1 MSELT
6 RMIDARQLP
15 PGPIDIKASVAECA
29 ALAQRFGLVKVN
41 HLSARI
47 TLTRDGPTVRA
58 AGRINA
64 DIVQSCAVSAED
76 LAVRIHEPVALH
88 FVPANS
94 APATDGEVELDAEQL
109 DQIEMDGHLFDLG
122 EALAQG
128 LALAIDPYAEG
139 PGAEEARREA
149 GLLEPGDEGPFA
161 GLKALML
168 KLPD

>member
-15 PGPIDIKASVAECA
+15 PEPMEIKATPEECT
-29 ALAQRFGLVKVN
+29 ALAKRFDLVRVK

-58 AGRINA
+58 AGQINA
-64 DIVQSCAVSAED
+64 DIVQSCAISAED

-94 APATDGEVELDAEQL
+94 VPATDAEVELDAEML
-109 DQIEMDGHLFDLG
+109 DQIEMDGHQFDLG
-122 EALAQG
+122 EAIAQG
-128 LALAIDPYAEG
+128 LGLAVDPYLEG
-139 PGAEEARREA
+139 PGADEARHKLAEQ
-149 GLLEPGDEGPFA
+149 EPSGPFA
-161 GLKALML
+161 ALKDLL
-168 KLPD
+168 GKS

>member
-6 RMIDARQLP
+6 RMFDARQLP
-15 PGPIDIKASVAECA
+15 PGPIDIKASPAECA
-29 ALAQRFGLVKVN
+29 ALAQRFGLVRIK

-76 LAVRIHEPVALH
+76 LPVRIHEPVALH

-94 APATDGEVELDAEQL
+94 TPATDAEVELAAEQL
-109 DQIEMDGHLFDLG
+109 DQIEMDGHQFDLG

-139 PGAEEARREA
+139 PGAEDARAQA
-149 GLLEPGDEGPFA
+149 GMLDPSDVGPFA
-161 GLKALML
+161 ML
-168 KLPD
+168 KKLLEG

>member
-15 PGPIDIKASVAECA
+15 PEPIEITASSEECA
-29 ALAQRFGLVKVN
+29 ALAQRFGLVRVK

-64 DIVQSCAVSAED
+64 DIVQSCAISAED
-76 LAVRIHEPVALH
+76 LPVRIHEPVALH

-94 APATDGEVELDAEQL
+94 VPATDAEVELDADQL

-139 PGAEEARREA
+139 PGAEEARCQA
-149 GLLEPGDEGPFA
+149 GMLDPSDTGPFV
-161 GLKALML
+161 ML
-168 KLPD
+168 KKLLSE

>member
-1 MSELT
+1 MSELI

-15 PGPIDIKASVAECA
+15 PGPIDIKASAEECA
-29 ALAQRFGLVKVN
+29 ALAQRFALVRVK

-58 AGRINA
+58 AGRLNA
-64 DIVQSCAVSAED
+64 DIVQSCAISAED
-76 LAVRIHEPVALH
+76 LPVRIHEPVALH

-94 APATDGEVELDAEQL
+94 TPATDAEVELEAEQL
-109 DQIEMDGHLFDLG
+109 DQIEMDGHQFDLG

-139 PGAEEARREA
+139 PGAEEARQQA
-149 GLLEPGDEGPFA
+149 GMLDPSDVGPFA
-161 GLKALML
+161 ML
-168 KLPD
+168 KKLLES

>member
-1 MSELT
+1 
-6 RMIDARQLP
+6 MIDARQLP
-15 PGPIDIKASVAECA
+15 PGPIDIKASAAECA
-29 ALAQRFGLVKVN
+29 ALAQRFGLVRVK

-64 DIVQSCAVSAED
+64 DIVQSCAISAED
-76 LAVRIHEPVALH
+76 LPVRIHEPVALH

-94 APATDGEVELDAEQL
+94 TPATDVELDAEQL
-109 DQIEMDGHLFDLG
+109 DQIEMDGHQFDLG

-139 PGAEEARREA
+139 PSAEAARREA

-161 GLKALML
+161 MLKKLML

>member
-1 MSELT
+1 MNELT

-15 PGPIDIKASVAECA
+15 PVPLDIKASTEECA
-29 ALAQRFGLVKVN
+29 ALAQRFGLVRVK

-94 APATDGEVELDAEQL
+94 TPATDAEVELAAEQL
-109 DQIEMDGHLFDLG
+109 DQIEMDGHQFDLG

-139 PGAEEARREA
+139 PGAEEARQKLAEQ
-149 GLLEPGDEGPFA
+149 EPSGPFA
-161 GLKALML
+161 ML
-168 KLPD
+168 KKLLE

>member
-6 RMIDARQLP
+6 RMFDARQLP
-15 PGPIDIKASVAECA
+15 PEPIEIKASTAECA
-29 ALAQRFGLVKVN
+29 ALAQRFRLVRIK

-58 AGRINA
+58 AGQLNA
-64 DIVQSCAVSAED
+64 DVVQSCAISAED
-76 LAVRIHEPVALH
+76 LPVRIHEPVALH

-94 APATDGEVELDAEQL
+94 TPATDAEVELDAEML
-109 DQIEMDGHLFDLG
+109 DQIEMDGHQFDLG

-139 PGAEEARREA
+139 PGAAEARRQA
-149 GLLEPGDEGPFA
+149 GLLEPGQVGPFA
-161 GLKALML
+161 ELK
-168 KLPD
+168 KLLGQ